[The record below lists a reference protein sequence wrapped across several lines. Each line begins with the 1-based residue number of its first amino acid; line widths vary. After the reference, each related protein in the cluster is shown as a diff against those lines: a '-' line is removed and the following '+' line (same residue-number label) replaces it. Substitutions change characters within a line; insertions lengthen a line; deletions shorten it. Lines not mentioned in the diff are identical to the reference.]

1 MTTATIIQCGFRG
14 DFMKKY
20 DVDFQGNWMQ
30 LILSK
35 DRDEEEWTVLR
46 SVSDMDR
53 YNSDGGRFSTKTQ
66 IRLYAESDE
75 TDEDALY
82 EELKAAIIEQAE
94 EEGIDPDS
102 LSFYYD

>member
-1 MTTATIIQCGFRG
+1 
-14 DFMKKY
+14 MKKY

-35 DRDEEEWTVLR
+35 DQDEEEWTALK
-46 SVSDMDR
+46 SISDMER

-82 EELKAAIIEQAE
+82 KELKAAIIEQAE
-94 EEGIDPDS
+94 ENGVNLDS

>member
-1 MTTATIIQCGFRG
+1 
-14 DFMKKY
+14 MKKY

-53 YNSDGGRFSTKTQ
+53 YNSDGGRFSTKIQ

>member
-1 MTTATIIQCGFRG
+1 
-14 DFMKKY
+14 MKKY

-35 DRDEEEWTVLR
+35 DQDEEEWTALK
-46 SVSDMDR
+46 SISDMER

-75 TDEDALY
+75 TDEEALY

-94 EEGIDPDS
+94 ENGIDPDS

>member
-1 MTTATIIQCGFRG
+1 
-14 DFMKKY
+14 MKKY

-46 SVSDMDR
+46 SVNVMDR

-66 IRLYAESDE
+66 TRLYAESDE

>member
-1 MTTATIIQCGFRG
+1 
-14 DFMKKY
+14 MKKY

-35 DRDEEEWTVLR
+35 DRDEEEWTVLS
-46 SVSDMDR
+46 SVSDMDC
-53 YNSDGGRFSTKTQ
+53 YNSGGRFSTKTE

>member
-1 MTTATIIQCGFRG
+1 
-14 DFMKKY
+14 MKKY

-82 EELKAAIIEQAE
+82 EELKDAIIEQAE

>member
-1 MTTATIIQCGFRG
+1 
-14 DFMKKY
+14 MKKY
-20 DVDFQGNWMQ
+20 NVDFQGNWMQ

-53 YNSDGGRFSTKTQ
+53 YNSDGGRFLTKTQ

-82 EELKAAIIEQAE
+82 EELKATIIEQAE

>member
-1 MTTATIIQCGFRG
+1 
-14 DFMKKY
+14 MKKY

-35 DRDEEEWTVLR
+35 DRDEEERTVLR
-46 SVSDMDR
+46 SVNVMDR

-66 IRLYAESDE
+66 TRLY
-75 TDEDALY
+75 ALY

>member
-1 MTTATIIQCGFRG
+1 
-14 DFMKKY
+14 MKKY

-46 SVSDMDR
+46 SVNVMDR

-66 IRLYAESDE
+66 TRLYAESDE

-82 EELKAAIIEQAE
+82 EELKAAIIEQAK

>member
-1 MTTATIIQCGFRG
+1 
-14 DFMKKY
+14 MKKY
-20 DVDFQGNWMQ
+20 NVDFQGNWMQ

-46 SVSDMDR
+46 SVSDMDC
-53 YNSDGGRFSTKTQ
+53 YKSDGGRFSTKRQ

-75 TDEDALY
+75 TDEDELY
-82 EELKAAIIEQAE
+82 EELKTAIIEQAE
-94 EEGIDPDS
+94 EEGINPDS

>member
-1 MTTATIIQCGFRG
+1 
-14 DFMKKY
+14 MKKY

-30 LILSK
+30 LILNK

>member
-1 MTTATIIQCGFRG
+1 
-14 DFMKKY
+14 MKKY
-20 DVDFQGNWMQ
+20 DVDFRGNWMQ

>member
-1 MTTATIIQCGFRG
+1 
-14 DFMKKY
+14 MKKY

-46 SVSDMDR
+46 SVSDMA
-53 YNSDGGRFSTKTQ
+53 YCQSDGGRFTTKTE

>member
-1 MTTATIIQCGFRG
+1 
-14 DFMKKY
+14 MKKY
-20 DVDFQGNWMQ
+20 NVDFQGNWMQ

>member
-1 MTTATIIQCGFRG
+1 
-14 DFMKKY
+14 MKKY